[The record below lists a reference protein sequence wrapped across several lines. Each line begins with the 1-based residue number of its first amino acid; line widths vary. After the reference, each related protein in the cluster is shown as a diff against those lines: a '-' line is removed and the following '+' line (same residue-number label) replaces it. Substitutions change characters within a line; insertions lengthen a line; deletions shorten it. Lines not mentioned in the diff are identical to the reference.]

1 MSKINFIVLI
11 YVNGEYAPVASNH
24 FEFLADAK
32 RWSTQACNE
41 YKTFC
46 SDIVEL
52 S

>member
-11 YVNGEYAPVASNH
+11 YVDGKEAPVASNH

-32 RWSTQACNE
+32 LWSTQACNV
-41 YKTFC
+41 YNTFC